1 MSNILHLI
9 SYTAYCECGST
20 ATHDLPFSSSVLWS
34 HAFFLQVFSWAGKPE
49 PVLPLQPSST
59 LRGEKA
65 KAGDTACRVYLKMFV
80 FRPQKGWAVV
90 MLPLSKSYIFWIEF
104 LCSCGLAGFFL
115 FVCLFVLFCF
125 VFAIVMN
132 LYLITWYFIY
142 AYLYICIYIYI
153 YIHFH
158 MQCELRCIVSDKCFP
173 WASANE

>member
-90 MLPLSKSYIFWIEF
+90 MLPLSKSYIF
-104 LCSCGLAGFFL
+104 
-115 FVCLFVLFCF
+115 
-125 VFAIVMN
+125 
-132 LYLITWYFIY
+132 
-142 AYLYICIYIYI
+142 
-153 YIHFH
+153 
-158 MQCELRCIVSDKCFP
+158 
-173 WASANE
+173 